1 MMAAGES
8 MALSEA
14 AESVNGFL
22 ESYRSA
28 FERLDAPGIAD
39 HFAYPS
45 HITSDTGEI
54 ILVPVAAKQEWIG
67 EIEQLLA
74 MYRAIGFCSAR
85 VFNLASTELSPR
97 LVQATVHW
105 ALHDGVGGILYRFQA
120 TYTLAKIEG
129 ALRIAAISHN
139 EIPQYRECLKRL
151 QSQRALSDGSL
162 EESDRA
168 G

>member
-28 FERLDAPGIAD
+28 FERLDAPAIAD

-45 HITSDTGEI
+45 HI
-54 ILVPVAAKQEWIG
+54 
-67 EIEQLLA
+67 
-74 MYRAIGFCSAR
+74 
-85 VFNLASTELSPR
+85 LASTELSPR

-105 ALHDGVGGILYRFQA
+105 ALHDRVGGILYRFQA
-120 TYTLAKIEG
+120 TY
-129 ALRIAAISHN
+129 N
-139 EIPQYRECLKRL
+139 EV
-151 QSQRALSDGSL
+151 
-162 EESDRA
+162 ES
-168 G
+168 